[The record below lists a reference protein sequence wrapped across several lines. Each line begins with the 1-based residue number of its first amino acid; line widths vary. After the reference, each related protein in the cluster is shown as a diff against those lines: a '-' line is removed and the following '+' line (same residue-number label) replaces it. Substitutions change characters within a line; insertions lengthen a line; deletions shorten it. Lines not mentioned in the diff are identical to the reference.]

1 MSDKSCSGSLTPT
14 TVAVPILQTDR
25 LILSGHRLEDFADCL
40 ALWSDPV
47 VTRHITG
54 RPSTAE
60 EVWARILRYVGHWAA
75 LGYGFWQLR
84 ERASGRFVGE
94 VGLADFR
101 RDLSVGLD
109 GVAEAGWVLAPWAHG
124 QGYAHEAM
132 AAALTWAADHGHA
145 RTMCI
150 IDPDN
155 ASSLRLAAR
164 LGYREHARAPYH
176 GSPIV
181 ALVREPGPIDY
192 SR

>member
-1 MSDKSCSGSLTPT
+1 MIDRAPT
-14 TVAVPILQTDR
+14 LHTAR
-25 LILSGHRLEDFADCL
+25 LRLCAHGPEELDAAH
-40 ALWSDPV
+40 ALWSDV
-47 VTRHITG
+47 AVTRYIGG
-54 RPSTAE
+54 RAFTRE
-60 EVWARILRYVGHWAA
+60 EVWARLLRYVGHWAA